1 MYGMGPGWHGPVE
14 QAVPGPLARHV
25 GRHGTAC
32 STRTARSGPVADAVA
47 SRAPYLLG
55 SSPHGP
61 HLSVPPLALAFA
73 LAPCSLSLSRLG
85 GD

>member
-1 MYGMGPGWHGPVE
+1 MGPGWHGPVE

-32 STRTARSGPVADAVA
+32 STRTARSGPVADAA
-47 SRAPYLLG
+47 RAPYLLA
-55 SSPHGP
+55 SSPQGA
-61 HLSVPPLALAFA
+61 HLSVPPLALAFALAFA